1 MITVDIATEDEL
13 SESVAL
19 KLIDQVP
26 GLEPGLLLRRGGSG
40 YLRSRLRQFSE
51 MARRQPVLLLT
62 DLDSVP
68 CPIALIGTWLG
79 GTSPASGLLLRV
91 AVRTIESWLLADKE
105 AIITLLGQRAA
116 AGLPR
121 DPDGVADP
129 KSLLLRLATRAPRD
143 VRLDICPAPGVPVR
157 QGLGYNA
164 RLSNFVHNTWNPERA
179 ASRSGS
185 LRRAINRIRELTAPD
200 PAA

>member
-91 AVRTIESWLLADKE
+91 AVRTIEAWLLADKE
-105 AIITLLGQRAA
+105 AIIALLGQRAA

-143 VRLDICPAPGVPVR
+143 VRLGNLPGAGCPGTPGTRLQCPIVQLCPQYLESGTR
-157 QGLGYNA
+157 GLALGQP
-164 RLSNFVHNTWNPERA
+164 SP
-179 ASRSGS
+179 SDK
-185 LRRAINRIRELTAPD
+185 PD
-200 PAA
+200 TRTHRT